1 MRYLGVTALVLALAL
16 ASCGG
21 GEEEPASGE
30 METALSQE
38 AAAGKKLF
46 VRQLCTACHT
56 LAAVGSEGVAG
67 PNLDQSL
74 EGDDAAYIRESIVD
88 PRAVLDPRFP
98 KTMMPTTGPKAP
110 IPSRR
115 ITDEQVDQIVAF
127 LLTTQEN

>member
-21 GEEEPASGE
+21 EEKEPAGGG

-74 EGDDAAYIRESIVD
+74 EGGDDAAYIASRSWI
-88 PRAVLDPRFP
+88 L
-98 KTMMPTTGPKAP
+98 GPSSTLA
-110 IPSRR
+110 SRKR
-115 ITDEQVDQIVAF
+115 
-127 LLTTQEN
+127 